1 MIGLSLS
8 LPPVPTAGRVARAAV
23 RDRFTDALNRNT
35 VADLELVISE
45 LVANSVEHGRGT
57 IQLSVE
63 HSIAAIH
70 GSVTD
75 DGDGFDYTPRDLTS
89 HALRG
94 RGLTIVDALVTRW
107 GIRPGSTQ
115 VWFDITLIG
124 SRVPGELNPDP
135 ASPVC
140 PPITPSK
147 ESSMPGTRPEPIER
161 RIRS

>member
-8 LPPVPTAGRVARAAV
+8 LPPAPTAGRVARAAV
-23 RDRFTDALNRNT
+23 RDHFTDVVHRDI

-63 HSIAAIH
+63 HSIAAVH

-75 DGDGFDYTPRDLTS
+75 DGDGFAYTPSDLTGQ
-89 HALRG
+89 ALRG
-94 RGLTIVDALVTRW
+94 RGLALVDALVTRW
-107 GIRPGSTQ
+107 GIRHGSTQ

-124 SRVPGELNPDP
+124 SRDPGEPNPDP
-135 ASPVC
+135 ASQVC
-140 PPITPSK
+140 PPITPS
-147 ESSMPGTRPEPIER
+147 
-161 RIRS
+161 